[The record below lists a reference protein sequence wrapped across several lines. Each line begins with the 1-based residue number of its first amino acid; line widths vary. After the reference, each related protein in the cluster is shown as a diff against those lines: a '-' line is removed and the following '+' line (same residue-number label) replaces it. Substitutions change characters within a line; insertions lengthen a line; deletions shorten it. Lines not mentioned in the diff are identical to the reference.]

1 MCHHHNG
8 CLFPI
13 AVCDAH
19 HFKDEVIFYRF
30 RNDEKV
36 KSSQRF
42 RDRISSKK
50 RNRNSQPTQ
59 GGAGE
64 DAGST
69 GDDQNESGGSWDSSS
84 DQSHTPQGTPELD
97 E

>member
-1 MCHHHNG
+1 MCVIMVI
-8 CLFPI
+8 FPI

-19 HFKDEVIFYRF
+19 HFKDEVLYYRF
-30 RNDEKV
+30 RNDDKA

-42 RDRISSKK
+42 RDRLTSKK
-50 RNRNSQPTQ
+50 RKRNSLPPA
-59 GGAGE
+59 GGMVE
-64 DAGST
+64 DAGGST

-84 DQSHTPQGTPELD
+84 DRSHTPQGTPELD